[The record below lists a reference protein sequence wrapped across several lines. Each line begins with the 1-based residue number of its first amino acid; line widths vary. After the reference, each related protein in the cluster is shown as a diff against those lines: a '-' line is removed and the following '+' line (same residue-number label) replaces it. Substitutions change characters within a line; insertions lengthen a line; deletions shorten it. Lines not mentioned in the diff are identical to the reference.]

1 MVDGSFDIIKK
12 RRIDDVDR
20 ISALPESILQHI
32 MSFLPFRDVVRTSV
46 LSKTWEKAWHTFPD
60 IEFDEKLFGQDL
72 RNLLLLGFNELDR
85 GHKRFDQMKR
95 KLLNYWEKVLQ
106 SRRWEMTSLRKFTL
120 KTERLSDLEF
130 VHQCIRYAVENNVK
144 VLKLEISLEKDVF
157 YNLPQMVLCL
167 KSITV
172 LKLRGFKL
180 ESPGSNVKL
189 SSLREL
195 YLSDVNADVHVVENL
210 VGGCP
215 LIEFL
220 SIEFCGGFKS
230 LKLSGLS
237 KLSIIKVQ
245 SNSEL
250 EWMTINAPNA
260 RSMAVIGPDILSD
273 INIATCKNLKFL
285 GLCTASVVDGW
296 LSNQIPGLPLLEGL
310 NIGLC
315 YELKSIK
322 ISSSSLKTLVISSCM
337 NLVEVKFE
345 TPNLTKFGYE
355 GEIISFS
362 SGVLSLLE
370 TDFYIYSSNI
380 DNEWYVKFVEL
391 ITKFHGFS
399 KVLNLQ
405 SDSGQIAIVPS
416 ALRQILPPPLSGV
429 KHLNFAITMPF
440 KSFPIAQVLDGLL
453 WMSPHVQTVSIKL
466 GQYFKT
472 FRFQFSYKE
481 HLLCGE
487 EIKLPVSC
495 WKDCIKKVEIEFISE
510 KMEVIETFNNV
521 DMRTEADSKWY
532 AFEDEL
538 LLEKIDKLVSQS
550 Q

>member
-1 MVDGSFDIIKK
+1 MVDGSFDIIRK

-72 RNLLLLGFNELDR
+72 RNLLLLGFDELDS

-195 YLSDVNADVHVVENL
+195 YLSDVDADAHVVENL

-230 LKLSGLS
+230 LKLFGLS

-250 EWMTINAPNA
+250 ERMTINAPNA

-273 INIATCKNLKFL
+273 INIATCLHL
-285 GLCTASVVDGW
+285 
-296 LSNQIPGLPLLEGL
+296 
-310 NIGLC
+310 GLC
-315 YELKSIK
+315 YELESIK
-322 ISSSSLKTLVISSCM
+322 ISSSSLKRLRISRCM

-370 TDFYIYSSNI
+370 TDFYICSSNI

-416 ALRQILPPPLSGV
+416 ALRQILPPPLSGA
-429 KHLNFAITMPF
+429 KHLNFAINMPF

-453 WMSPHVQTVSIKL
+453 WMSPHVQTVSIKF
-466 GQYFKT
+466 GQDFKT

-495 WKDCIKKVEIEFISE
+495 WKDCIKKVEIEIISE
-510 KMEVIETFNNV
+510 KMELIETFNKV
-521 DMRTEADSKWY
+521 EMITEADSKWY

-550 Q
+550 HWLESY